1 MRKASFGKARARKR
15 SDKITL
21 SKLPA
26 RSREARQRAIRALAA
41 IRRGMSISHA
51 ARENQVT
58 PRTIKRYAGSALVQA
73 RRGGRI
79 RAAKNDHIVRPL
91 TVAGPRGPIDIDVN
105 SLKTASEF
113 AKYKAAVNRWLEG
126 DANALADWRGK
137 RIAGIDLVTDGKLLK
152 ELADKD
158 LLPYS
163 LYRSVSGGAV

>member
-1 MRKASFGKARARKR
+1 MRKTSFGKASGRRT
-15 SDKITL
+15 SDKISL
-21 SKLPA
+21 SNLSA
-26 RSREARQRAIRALAA
+26 RSQEARQRAIRALAG

-58 PRTIKRYAGSALVQA
+58 PRTIKRYAGSALVQS

-91 TVAGPRGPIDIDVN
+91 TVAGPRGPIDIDVK
-105 SLKTASEF
+105 SFKTASEF

-126 DANALADWRGK
+126 ETNALAHWHGK

-152 ELADKD
+152 DLADKD